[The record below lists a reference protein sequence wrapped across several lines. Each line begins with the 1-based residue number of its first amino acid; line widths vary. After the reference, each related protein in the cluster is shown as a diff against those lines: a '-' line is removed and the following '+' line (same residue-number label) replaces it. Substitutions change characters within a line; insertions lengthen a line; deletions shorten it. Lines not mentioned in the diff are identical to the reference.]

1 MSNVG
6 GFVIYD
12 CDIGIDD
19 AWGLLMLIKGE
30 QLFRKL
36 SQNVKIDVERERLP
50 DVYKILAITCV
61 QGNTDVDSCAQ
72 NALRVL
78 DSVDRL
84 DIPVYKGCNNPILP
98 RSWERTS
105 YFYGVDGFGDI
116 SDLPEVVSTL
126 PQTQHAVNVMYS
138 MVCTYPYMVDFIL
151 VGPLTNFAMCI
162 NMYGDAFLSKVR
174 NIYVMG
180 GNYRGKG
187 NITKCAEFNFMMDPE
202 AAHIVFESVKEH
214 VITVL
219 PWETCVDGD
228 MNLEMDWRINE
239 LGKVETKA
247 MQLMNTVECAV
258 YLPKGFV
265 KWIVCDAILVAAY
278 CFQKLAIAKQRLYHA
293 TVELN
298 GSHTRGQMVLDH
310 LRKDLENAQII
321 MDMHKENYK
330 QIISWTDSQSQNR
343 KRSKT
348 KIMSTAGG
356 FVIYDCDVGIDDAWG
371 LLMLIKGEQL
381 FRKLAQNLKIIKE
394 RENLPEPYKILAI
407 TCVQGNTDVDSCVR
421 NTLRVLD
428 SVDRLDIPVYKGC
441 KNPILPRNWE
451 CTRYAY
457 GVDGF
462 GDIFDLPE
470 VTSTSPQTQ
479 HAVNAMYSM
488 VCMYPNMIDFILVGP
503 LTNFATCI
511 NMYGNEFLSKV
522 RNIYVMGGNYRGK
535 GNLTKCAEFNFM
547 MDPEAAHIV
556 FESVKEHVITV
567 LPWESCVD
575 GEMNLEMDWRINELG
590 KVETKAMQLM
600 NTAEYAVYLP
610 KGLIK
615 WIVCDAIL
623 VAAYCFQKLA
633 IAKQRLYHATVELNG
648 THTRGQMVLDHLRKN
663 RENAKV
669 IMDMH
674 KENYKQIISW
684 TGGLIDDV
692 DMEKWLLAKM

>member
-1 MSNVG
+1 
-6 GFVIYD
+6 
-12 CDIGIDD
+12 
-19 AWGLLMLIKGE
+19 
-30 QLFRKL
+30 
-36 SQNVKIDVERERLP
+36 
-50 DVYKILAITCV
+50 
-61 QGNTDVDSCAQ
+61 
-72 NALRVL
+72 
-78 DSVDRL
+78 
-84 DIPVYKGCNNPILP
+84 
-98 RSWERTS
+98 
-105 YFYGVDGFGDI
+105 
-116 SDLPEVVSTL
+116 
-126 PQTQHAVNVMYS
+126 
-138 MVCTYPYMVDFIL
+138 
-151 VGPLTNFAMCI
+151 
-162 NMYGDAFLSKVR
+162 
-174 NIYVMG
+174 
-180 GNYRGKG
+180 
-187 NITKCAEFNFMMDPE
+187 
-202 AAHIVFESVKEH
+202 
-214 VITVL
+214 
-219 PWETCVDGD
+219 
-228 MNLEMDWRINE
+228 
-239 LGKVETKA
+239 
-247 MQLMNTVECAV
+247 
-258 YLPKGFV
+258 
-265 KWIVCDAILVAAY
+265 
-278 CFQKLAIAKQRLYHA
+278 
-293 TVELN
+293 
-298 GSHTRGQMVLDH
+298 
-310 LRKDLENAQII
+310 
-321 MDMHKENYK
+321 
-330 QIISWTDSQSQNR
+330 
-343 KRSKT
+343 
-348 KIMSTAGG
+348 MSTAGG

-371 LLMLIKGEQL
+371 LLMLIKGEQM
-381 FRKLAQNLKIIKE
+381 FRKLAQNLKINKE

-428 SVDRLDIPVYKGC
+428 IVDRLDIPVYKGC

-692 DMEKWLLAKM
+692 DMEKWILAKM